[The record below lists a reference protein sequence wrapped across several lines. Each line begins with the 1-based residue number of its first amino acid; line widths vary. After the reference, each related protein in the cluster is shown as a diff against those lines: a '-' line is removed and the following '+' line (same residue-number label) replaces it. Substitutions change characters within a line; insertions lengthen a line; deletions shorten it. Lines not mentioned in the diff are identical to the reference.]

1 MKPRRSMD
9 FTACTSLR
17 NFGLACMSAGTIV
30 GLAGVPCKFA
40 IAKPE
45 FDPKDTR
52 ASGEPPPPT
61 GQPLLKNLTYE
72 QEPNNATNN

>member
-1 MKPRRSMD
+1 
-9 FTACTSLR
+9 
-17 NFGLACMSAGTIV
+17 MSAGTIV

-72 QEPNNATNN
+72 QEPNNATNNWINWLTGGNLHNHGICPPGH